1 MSARVPSKSKKNALA
16 PSTGGK
22 EGIYQR

>member
-22 EGIYQR
+22 EGIH